1 MLVAFDVAL
10 EVINLLRPILKQIE
24 RHDSE
29 LAKQLKRSSSN
40 TAGNLAEGMCR
51 QAGNKRRAYEI
62 AHGEARETL
71 GWLQIASAWGYT
83 LDDRDV
89 RIALDR
95 LLRLL
100 YGLTID
106 KKSAS

>member
-29 LAKQLKRSSSN
+29 LAKQLKRSASN